1 MNDAGHDERLLAM
14 LRSSFT
20 NLGAT
25 QDQAAVMAA
34 QMLKR
39 ARQVAVE
46 RRIPESAA
54 MAELLQKVIAGRR
67 GEYTGSKP
75 DQPSGASS

>member
-1 MNDAGHDERLLAM
+1 MSDAVQDERALAM
-14 LRSSFT
+14 LRSSFA

-25 QDQAAVMAA
+25 PDQAAVMAA

-39 ARQVAVE
+39 ARQVAAE
-46 RRIPESAA
+46 RGIPEQAA

-75 DQPSGASS
+75 DQPAG